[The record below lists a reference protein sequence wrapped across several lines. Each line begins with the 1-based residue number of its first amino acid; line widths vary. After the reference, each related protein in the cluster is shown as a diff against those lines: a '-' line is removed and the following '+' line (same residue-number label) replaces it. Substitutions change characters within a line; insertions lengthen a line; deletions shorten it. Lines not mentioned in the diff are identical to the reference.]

1 MDEASVALKLEG
13 ADDGDLVAVE
23 AAGVAAGMGIASTC
37 IGVPR
42 VRLHSMRQC
51 RQSVLGW
58 EGKRR
63 RVQFQRLT

>member
-37 IGVPR
+37 IAVPR

-51 RQSVLGW
+51 GESDLGKQRW
-58 EGKRR
+58 
-63 RVQFQRLT
+63 VHFQRLTGR